1 MKRSAKKIKKSNQ
14 KKLKTDF
21 YYSDVITVLN
31 ANYNKNFETEG
42 P

>member
-1 MKRSAKKIKKSNQ
+1 MKRSAKKIKS
-14 KKLKTDF
+14 KKTKTLTD
-21 YYSDVITVLN
+21 YYSDVITVLD